1 MKDVEFFKSLKVYRE
16 EYNRNRVE
24 FAAKQFL
31 SSLFRRF
38 EVKTSE
44 KYPNWKFYVINNER
58 FADYNTKTKDFYYS
72 YDKIYSVLKLEFGL
86 NVQKINELIQ
96 DEVNEHLKL
105 GVITP
110 YGYRWINSKRWM
122 NT

>member
-1 MKDVEFFKSLKVYRE
+1 MDIEFINSLITYRK
-16 EYNRNRVE
+16 EYNRSRVE

-31 SSLFRRF
+31 SGLFRHF
-38 EVKTSE
+38 EAKKIE
-44 KYPNWKFYVINNER
+44 KYPDYIFYNINNER
-58 FADYNTKTKDFYYS
+58 FVDYNTKTKDFYYS
-72 YDKIYSVLKLEFGL
+72 YVKIYSVLKLEFGL

-110 YGYRWINSKRWM
+110 KVGIIILLYLINGG
-122 NT
+122 

>member
-1 MKDVEFFKSLKVYRE
+1 MDIEFINSLITYRK
-16 EYNRNRVE
+16 EYNRSRVE

-31 SSLFRRF
+31 SGLFRHF
-38 EVKTSE
+38 EAKKIE
-44 KYPNWKFYVINNER
+44 KYPDYIFYNINNER

-110 YGYRWINSKRWM
+110 KVGIIILLYLINGG
-122 NT
+122 